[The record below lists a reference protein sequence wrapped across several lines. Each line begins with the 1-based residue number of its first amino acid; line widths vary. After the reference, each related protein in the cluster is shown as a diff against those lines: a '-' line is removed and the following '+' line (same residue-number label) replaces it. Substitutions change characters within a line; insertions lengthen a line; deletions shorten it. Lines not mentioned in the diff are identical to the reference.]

1 MDMTPLILLEI
12 GQCEVI
18 LSRTKNRGGK
28 IRFLPIP
35 PTKGKI
41 GILPPRHQELAM
53 IIHRRQMLSTLATL
67 PFAASVAAQ
76 PARRPRVAAIYT
88 VFRFRSHAHN
98 ILENFLTP
106 YLFNGKR
113 LQSPCDVVSLYA
125 DQRAP
130 DGDTTDDIARR
141 FNVPVHRT
149 IADALTL
156 GGKELAVD
164 AVLLIGEHG
173 EYPHNRL
180 GQHEYPRKRF
190 FDEIVAVMRRSDRF
204 VPIFNDKHFSYH
216 WPWARAMYDTCE
228 RHRIPFMAG
237 SSVPLAQRQ
246 PTLEM
251 PMNANLEEAVSIH
264 AGGVESYD
272 FHALEILQSM
282 VEFRRGGESGVSRV
296 EFLRGDDL
304 FRAAQ
309 RGRWSLAL
317 AQAAMAAEFGKNA
330 PDIREPMPRER
341 GVPHGLLI
349 TYRDG
354 FRATMLKVGASSNR
368 WNFAC
373 KFIGNARLHA
383 TRFYNGPYG
392 NRCLFMGLSHAIQDH
407 FLQRRSSYPV
417 ERTLLTTGLTDAV
430 MQSRAAGSALETP
443 HLDVRYAARDF
454 RAMREMGESWRT
466 LEGVAERRDVGML
479 N

>member
-1 MDMTPLILLEI
+1 MNT
-12 GQCEVI
+12 
-18 LSRTKNRGGK
+18 
-28 IRFLPIP
+28 
-35 PTKGKI
+35 
-41 GILPPRHQELAM
+41 
-53 IIHRRQMLSTLATL
+53 IHRRQLFGALAAL
-67 PFAASVAAQ
+67 PFVASANAQ
-76 PARRPRVAAIYT
+76 PARRLRVAAIYT

-113 LQSPCDVVSLYA
+113 LQSPCEVVSFYA

-130 DGDTTDDIARR
+130 EGDTTDEIARR
-141 FNVPVHRT
+141 FRIPIHRT

-180 GQHEYPRKRF
+180 GQHLYPRKRF

-204 VPIFNDKHFSYH
+204 VPIFNDKHFSWH
-216 WPWARAMYDTCE
+216 WPWAREMYDVCE
-228 RHRIPFMAG
+228 RQRIPFMAG
-237 SSVPLAQRQ
+237 SSVPLAERR
-246 PTLEM
+246 PALEI
-251 PMNANLEEAVSIH
+251 PMNADIEEAVSIH

-272 FHALEILQSM
+272 FHALEVLQSM
-282 VEFRRGGESGVSRV
+282 VECRRGGETGVSRV

-304 FRAAQ
+304 FRAAAA
-309 RGRWSLAL
+309 GRWSLAL
-317 AQAAMAAEFGKNA
+317 ARAAMEAEFGKNT
-330 PDIREPMPRER
+330 PDIREPLPRER
-341 GVPHGLLI
+341 AVPHGLLI

-354 FRATMLKVGASSNR
+354 FRATMLKIGASSNR

-373 KFIGNARLHA
+373 RLAGHARLHA

-407 FLQRRSSYPV
+407 FVNRRSPYPV
-417 ERTLLTTGLTDAV
+417 ERTLLTTGLTEAV
-430 MQSRAAGSALETP
+430 VQSRAAGCAVETP
-443 HLDVRYAARDF
+443 HLDIRYAARDF
-454 RAMREMGESWRT
+454 RGMREMGESWRT
-466 LEGVAERRDVGML
+466 LEGMSERRDVGML
-479 N
+479 GAQ